1 MSNKIAIVTDSTASL
16 TEELLKE
23 HNIHSNYLMI
33 IFGQDSYQEFKEI
46 SPAKFLELCASQA
59 ELPSTSQ
66 PAIGVTAQLY
76 EDLLADGYDEIIH
89 ITISGAVSGS
99 FASATSAAEMVDA
112 EKIHIFDSKTMVF
125 GQGGLAIEA
134 SKMAKAGQSVAEI
147 LAALEAMRP
156 HTALVA
162 GVKNLENLRKGGRLS
177 NASAVIGGLLQ
188 IKPIVHLTP
197 TGTIEALGKV
207 RTFKKA
213 IQFLVDQAKEANLD
227 ESQYEFCVLNV
238 ENPEEGA
245 LLKSMIREV
254 YPNIPINDK
263 TPLSLVV
270 SAHIGPGAVAVSW
283 YKRPE

>member
-23 HNIHSNYLMI
+23 HNIFSSYLMI

-46 SPAKFLELCASQA
+46 SPAKFLELCATQD

-66 PAIGVTAQLY
+66 PAIGLTVDLY
-76 EDLLADGYDEIIH
+76 ERIFAEGYDEIIH
-89 ITISGAVSGS
+89 VTISGEVSGS
-99 FASATSAAEMVDA
+99 FASATSAAEMVGA

-134 SKMAKAGQSVAEI
+134 SKLAKSGKSVPEI
-147 LAALEAMRP
+147 LTALEKMRQD
-156 HTALVA
+156 TALIA
-162 GVKNLENLRKGGRLS
+162 AVKNLENLRKGGRLS
-177 NASAVIGGLLQ
+177 NAGAVIGGVLQ
-188 IKPIVHLTP
+188 IKPIVHLTQ

-213 IQFLVDQAKEANLD
+213 IQFLVDQAREANLD
-227 ESQYEFCVLNV
+227 ESQYEFCVLHM
-238 ENPEEGA
+238 ENPEECA
-245 LLKSMIREV
+245 ILKSMIREI
-254 YPNIPINDK
+254 YPNINIHE

-283 YKRPE
+283 YKRAE